1 MRTCV
6 VVLRRTWAVIVF
18 TLASLLSL
26 SLLLHTLRAHHTS
39 LPTPFPQRQ
48 EYSYVP
54 LNNISGT
61 DPPAAGGDSKWGTGR
76 FRPDDSDSQD

>member
-1 MRTCV
+1 MTSCV

-26 SLLLHTLRAHHTS
+26 SLLLHALRAHRRS
-39 LPTPFPQRQ
+39 PPTPFPERR

-54 LNNISGT
+54 LNNISRTESRTPEG
-61 DPPAAGGDSKWGTGR
+61 KWGDGR
-76 FRPDDSDSQD
+76 FRLDESDSQD